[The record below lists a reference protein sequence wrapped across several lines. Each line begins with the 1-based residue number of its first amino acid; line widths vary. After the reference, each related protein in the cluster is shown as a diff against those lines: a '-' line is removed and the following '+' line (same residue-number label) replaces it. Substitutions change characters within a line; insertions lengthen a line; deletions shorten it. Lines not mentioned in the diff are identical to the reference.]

1 MAYVKEIPCAQVLR
15 LTGRVCITATALPPV
30 VPALSGAKAAEKGF
44 GQAGPR
50 PPASMAEKGFFE
62 IGAGIRHA
70 SLQRCHLP
78 LTRIPSIVWSRLSR
92 PFSISY
98 HSSSAGKPNA
108 SSTPPITNVGASLP
122 VHKGATCPRPAPF
135 PAACFHSAALGT
147 SIPQSGG
154 KGNKRGKNERSFPIP
169 KRQAQLPS
177 SQERV
182 KKGQPSCSGR
192 PFPVPAQNG
201 QRREC
206 ARIALSAP
214 AVWMFNTALLA
225 LLWRLIVA
233 REAQSS
239 VKSVC
244 ANVKRLAISRFG
256 TINMR
261 HLAALCYYHIGLHA
275 HTSNR
280 A

>member
-1 MAYVKEIPCAQVLR
+1 
-15 LTGRVCITATALPPV
+15 
-30 VPALSGAKAAEKGF
+30 
-44 GQAGPR
+44 
-50 PPASMAEKGFFE
+50 MAEKGRCE
-62 IGAGIRHA
+62 VGAGVRHA
-70 SLQRCHLP
+70 SLQRRHLP
-78 LTRIPSIVWSRLSR
+78 RTRIPSIVWSRLSR
-92 PFSISY
+92 PFSISD

-169 KRQAQLPS
+169 KRQAQPPS

-206 ARIALSAP
+206 ARIALPACCRTDVKRGAVPPQRQRFLLRCSKLHRRNSRLEAARGAKTDDAYARSPLRANLHKCRNDRSAS
-214 AVWMFNTALLA
+214 
-225 LLWRLIVA
+225 
-233 REAQSS
+233 AQSERPDAGL
-239 VKSVC
+239 VYPPC
-244 ANVKRLAISRFG
+244 YLLLHLRLAIISSV
-256 TINMR
+256 
-261 HLAALCYYHIGLHA
+261 HLRLEHQ
-275 HTSNR
+275 R
-280 A
+280 ACLKM